1 MRIGRTP
8 FGIVSLVLLLA
19 AARPTVAVEH
29 RVEVLKE
36 RPPAELAPAIAARLG
51 EGVRVIRGASRVIC
65 DIWLFKEWEAPA
77 DKPASGLLYPF
88 QPGQMLG
95 VVRFPRKASDFR
107 NQDIAEG
114 LYTLRYAHQPVDG
127 AHVGTS
133 LTRDFLLLTAADQD
147 MELTIPDYK
156 SMTKKSAAAAGSSHP
171 ALLSL
176 QAPTNGEKM
185 RIRHVEEQDWWV
197 LGVVG
202 ARKVES
208 RSEPQT
214 LEIVVVGHAAE

>member
-1 MRIGRTP
+1 MGQRP
-8 FGIVSLVLLLA
+8 KLLIVVFALLLA
-19 AARPTVAVEH
+19 AARPAAAVEH

-36 RPPAELAPAIAARLG
+36 PPPAGLAPAIAARLG
-51 EGVRVIRGASRVIC
+51 EGVRVIRGTSRVIC
-65 DIWLFKEWEAPA
+65 DIWMFKEWEAPT

-95 VVRFPRKASDFR
+95 VLKFPRKATDFR

-133 LTRDFLLLTAADQD
+133 LTRDFLLLTAASQD
-147 MELTIPDYK
+147 GELAIPEYK
-156 SMTKKSAAAAGSSHP
+156 AMTKKSAEAAGSSHP

-176 QAPTNGEKM
+176 QAPTNSPKLQ
-185 RIRHVEEQDWWV
+185 IRHAEEQDWWV
-197 LGVVG
+197 LGLVG
-202 ARKVES
+202 TRKVES
-208 RSEPQT
+208 RLEPQL